1 MRKDNTPNYQTP
13 FSKLQHFRDFIQNSG
28 QIRDELQKTNGQQ
41 IKDKDS
47 DYELPNEFRQSY
59 NKVTTKYDNDSKS
72 QVKDKL
78 KAADE
83 VAPQRPDKKYKFS
96 NDEVNPNH
104 FFKNETDVVESKII
118 KKFETFASD
127 LGYDPQTPKLN
138 TSLAPTMEV
147 GDEEM
152 DFEGCGCCDD
162 CTGQS
167 NCKCCDDCNCDADYD
182 YQDEHVDYENDDEVK
197 SYMFFGNLETI
208 YRLSSEMCQLDEN
221 QVNDLL
227 NQGHNWAEDHISVT
241 KELVS
246 HVYNFLMNSAVKEHL
261 SASEVEHGCGENY
274 MFFANLENIHKCCEE
289 MLELDKDVVDEL
301 LENGHDWAEDHI
313 SAAKENINQVY
324 EWLNS
329 ELEF

>member
-41 IKDKDS
+41 IKDK
-47 DYELPNEFRQSY
+47 
-59 NKVTTKYDNDSKS
+59 
-72 QVKDKL
+72 L

-83 VAPQRPDKKYKFS
+83 VAPQRPDRKYKFS

-138 TSLAPTMEV
+138 ASLAPTIEV
-147 GDEEM
+147 GEEEM
-152 DFEGCGCCDD
+152 DSTGCGCCDD

-167 NCKCCDDCNCDADYD
+167 NCKCCDDCNCDTDYG
-182 YQDEHVDYENDDEVK
+182 YQDDHVDYENDDEVK

-261 SASEVEHGCGENY
+261 SASEVEHGGENY